1 MNKYADEV
9 QNLSEKYEMMQDNL
23 AAFKAEHTDILEEF
37 ASLKTE
43 VRYCQKELA
52 KALEKFYYAEKEAIN
67 G

>member
-1 MNKYADEV
+1 MKKYADEV

-23 AAFKAEHTDILEEF
+23 AAFKAKHTDILEEF
-37 ASLKTE
+37 ENLKTE
-43 VRYCQKELA
+43 VRYCQKELT